1 MDILYLYIF
10 YVVLSRVHRKL
21 TVFEEHHLGEW
32 LLSVFLDY
40 REEDTVDFELV
51 AGLLAERTDPTRVG
65 RLGCHHQVVCQVET
79 LVMCAEEATR
89 RVFQF
94 LHGHGLSEWNLD
106 NFADYVISF

>member
-1 MDILYLYIF
+1 MDILYLYTF

-79 LVMCAEEATR
+79 LVMCAEEAPCR
-89 RVFQF
+89 NFQF
-94 LHGHGLSEWNLD
+94 LGGQSTSKGYFYDL
-106 NFADYVISF
+106 AGYPV